1 MTTKTLNSKKIEIEY
16 VFSKEDIWRFIKL
29 WYNFAMPIKKKIR
42 MESMF
47 GEPEH
52 ILFLIFVGHYNS
64 TKLSN
69 IILIITLKT
78 NDVMLV

>member
-1 MTTKTLNSKKIEIEY
+1 
-16 VFSKEDIWRFIKL
+16 
-29 WYNFAMPIKKKIR
+29 MPIKKKIR